1 MLEAVRSLAAGKVL
15 KLSREVGAS
24 HAWGPTVLFD
34 PASATGAALTLGE
47 HAW

>member
-1 MLEAVRSLAAGKVL
+1 MLVALRSLIAGKVL

-24 HAWGPTVLFD
+24 HARGPAALFD
-34 PASATGAALTLGE
+34 PASATGVALTLGE